1 MQEELPINP
10 AKQTAAT
17 LTGGNVVATP
27 QVEITNIVYKAKV
40 KRTQSD
46 EYVEISNQ
54 ETTPADVSGWQIVS
68 GVGRNKAFTF
78 PQGTILAPGQ
88 SVRVYTNEV
97 HPESGGFSYGSG
109 VSLWKDSG
117 DEARLLDAQGNLV
130 SGLAYDSKG
139 NFTKT
144 TTANQ
149 KTSAVD
155 SLAEN
160 MMPQSTDANINELV
174 NKTVFIENQETKRYL
189 FSDGAPIQGQRGD
202 KGGWLASGGLES
214 PKVVGADANYYNRA
228 LWKIIPSGDNF
239 VIENQ
244 ETKRY
249 LFSDGAPI
257 KGERGDEGGWLASS
271 GFESP
276 NIIGADAD
284 YYNRALWKIIPSG
297 DSFIIENKE
306 TKRYLFS
313 DGAPIKGERGDEGG
327 WLASSGFESP
337 KVVGADAN
345 YYNRAL
351 WKITTI

>member
-1 MQEELPINP
+1 MTNQ
-10 AKQTAAT
+10 QT
-17 LTGGNVVATP
+17 L
-27 QVEITNIVYKAKV
+27 QIEITNIVYKNKV

-46 EYVEISNQ
+46 EYVEITNQ
-54 ETTPADVSGWQIVS
+54 EKTPADVSGWQIAS

-97 HPESGGFSYGSG
+97 HPESGGFSCGSG

-117 DEARLLDAQGNLV
+117 DEVRLLDAQGNLV

-144 TTANQ
+144 TTANE

-155 SLAEN
+155 TVVEN
-160 MMPQSTDANINELV
+160 QSTDAKLNELL
-174 NKTVFIENQETKRYL
+174 NKTVLIENQETKRYL
-189 FSDGAPIQGQRGD
+189 FSVGEPIKGQRGD
-202 KGGWLASGGLES
+202 EGGWLASSGFES

-228 LWKIIPSGDNF
+228 LWKIVPSGDSF
-239 VIENQ
+239 LIENQ

-249 LFSDGAPI
+249 LFSDGEPI
-257 KGERGDEGGWLASS
+257 KGQRGDEGGWLASS

-276 NIIGADAD
+276 KVVGADAN
-284 YYNRALWKIIPSG
+284 YYNRALWKIVPSG
-297 DSFIIENKE
+297 DSFLIENQE

-313 DGAPIKGERGDEGG
+313 DGEPIKGQRGDEGG